1 MSPWQGW
8 VSAPRAPRAPR
19 WARWEV
25 CLAHK
30 GMSAL
35 RSSRRPSH
43 RVAHTAPSTT
53 RGPCWTSLKSW
64 ARRAS
69 STSAGPSLNLGDA
82 GGGGKRQTW
91 VPIYPHWLQVGL
103 ALSHF
108 TSSFLPDCPLPP
120 TSPAPRGP
128 SLMPNPFCSRTHG
141 PGSDRTPST
150 DPSVPLQPG
159 QGSVLRLG
167 HRLSRGA
174 QAGPACKP
182 RTLAGPHGRRGG
194 EDTRPKPLLSPLLW
208 GFLSRSLFPRAASS
222 LRSHTYRQNL
232 CWRPDLLS

>member
-1 MSPWQGW
+1 MG
-8 VSAPRAPRAPR
+8 A
-19 WARWEV
+19 ARDKRG
-25 CLAHK
+25 CQSIPT
-30 GMSAL
+30 GSRSAL
-35 RSSRRPSH
+35 
-43 RVAHTAPSTT
+43 
-53 RGPCWTSLKSW
+53 
-64 ARRAS
+64 
-69 STSAGPSLNLGDA
+69 PSL
-82 GGGGKRQTW
+82 
-91 VPIYPHWLQVGL
+91 
-103 ALSHF
+103 
-108 TSSFLPDCPLPP
+108 TSRPASFPAAPCPLLP

-141 PGSDRTPST
+141 PGSDWTPST

-194 EDTRPKPLLSPLLW
+194 EDTHPKPLLSPLLR

-232 CWRPDLLS
+232 C